1 MLYIDQPVE
10 AGFSLGKN
18 TTSSTEGASLYV
30 WKLIQAFYAAFPEY
44 KSRDFGIFTES
55 YGGHYGAHFA
65 KYILA
70 QNKTKTGAHR
80 LYPQQWNIKKTTV
93 NSNTFASQSCYDAT
107 KPSPISIVH
116 LQS

>member
-1 MLYIDQPVE
+1 MTGLFKENGLCKFDLGAHNTEPVNMLYIDQPVE

-70 QNKTKTGAHR
+70 QNKTKTGE
-80 LYPQQWNIKKTTV
+80 LV
-93 NSNTFASQSCYDAT
+93 NLVALGINNG
-107 KPSPISIVH
+107 
-116 LQS
+116 